1 MKKSMRFVLFTAL
14 VLVNVAAFAA
24 PVVKD
29 NRGVNITIGSIGGP
43 LDSAALRAVRRV
55 VGFSVAS
62 GAVDNFVVYSPRAG
76 AIPKEGGMS
85 ACAEMGFSADSQKFN
100 GFINELRAI
109 KAKAGTVYT
118 LEPVANCVLDNPV
131 DPIVCTQDVKL
142 CPDGSYVGRVAPS
155 CAFPICPVPV
165 VTPK

>member
-1 MKKSMRFVLFTAL
+1 MKKCQRFVLFAALAL
-14 VLVNVAAFAA
+14 VNSAVFAA
-24 PVVKD
+24 PIFKESK
-29 NRGVNITIGSIGGP
+29 GVNITIGSIGGP

-62 GAVDNFVVYSPRAG
+62 GVVDNFIVYSPKAG

-85 ACAEMGFSADSQKFN
+85 ACAEIAFNVEPQKFK

-109 KAKAGTVYT
+109 KAKSGTVYN
-118 LEPVANCVLDNPV
+118 LESVENCVLDTPV

-165 VTPK
+165 TPK